1 MSAENKANDIV
12 CAFAQ
17 YHGFPNLMLGEPGAA
32 GVRLQDGG
40 ELYLDPRGNL
50 NCLEPGTRCGTFDQ
64 TRLVDERRRFE
75 DARPPSAKA
84 AVLYR
89 KRRLVAGG
97 AL

>member
-1 MSAENKANDIV
+1 MSAENKANDIE

-17 YHGFPNLMLGEPGAA
+17 YHGFPNLMLGEA

-40 ELYLDPRGNL
+40 ELYPTSRGNL
-50 NCLEPGTRCGTFDQ
+50 NGREPGTRCGAFNQ

-75 DARPPSAKA
+75 DARPTSAKA

-89 KRRLVAGG
+89 KHRLVAGG